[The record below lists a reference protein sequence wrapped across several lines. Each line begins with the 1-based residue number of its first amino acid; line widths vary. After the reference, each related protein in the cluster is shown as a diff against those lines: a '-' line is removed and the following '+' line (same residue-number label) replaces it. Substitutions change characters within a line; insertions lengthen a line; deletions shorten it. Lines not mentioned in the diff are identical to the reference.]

1 MAQRS
6 SPSLEPAAAKDA
18 AEGPEAPPEAEP
30 RQNTRVTRCGRAK
43 FGTKDA
49 ARGLPCSHSSGEA
62 RAGADVDL
70 VDLVSDSDESD
81 DSIVDLTGGPPIR
94 VVHPSTPSHASRRR
108 RRTAAKNRND
118 WEAEDARS
126 YGVPHYVYVL
136 ENDSGKV
143 YTGCT
148 AKTTNAEIAADHA
161 RGLRA
166 STRRLQKTGRFRVSF
181 RVGPFRNRTAAHRF
195 ECLVKRRGSAKGSK
209 PKAQAAALALARS
222 LTAKMDGV
230 ELKPG

>member
-1 MAQRS
+1 M
-6 SPSLEPAAAKDA
+6 DA
-18 AEGPEAPPEAEP
+18 APILAADTKEAPNP
-30 RQNTRVTRCGRAK
+30 RVSRPGKKEHAIYWDPATGQPYSWRV
-43 FGTKDA
+43 
-49 ARGLPCSHSSGEA
+49 A
-62 RAGADVDL
+62 RAEADVDL

-94 VVHPSTPSHASRRR
+94 VVHPSTPSRASRRR

-209 PKAQAAALALARS
+209 PKAQAAALALAQS
-222 LTAKMDGV
+222 LTAKKMDGV
-230 ELKPG
+230 QVKPG